1 MFQVGAISQCHPPD
15 KSEEAGFHV
24 IRLQFQT
31 APQDTA
37 WSHALL
43 KLQIHDQNK
52 DCCFQAIKSEVVCHL
67 GIDNGTSFFQIIFD
81 SYFQKSASTL
91 LPSFLL
97 PYFNFSLS
105 SLTLVF
111 FLLLLFFS
119 PFYYQDKH
127 FK

>member
-15 KSEEAGFHV
+15 KSEGTGFHV
-24 IRLQFQT
+24 ICIQFQT

-37 WSHALL
+37 WSHTLL